1 MFDTAT
7 SDCIEVNSSIG
18 SGCDVSLGVASPLA
32 QLQRAVDALSEWGV
46 SADGQSLVV
55 LRREIDRLSALLVEA
70 EVRFDS
76 GEVWRNDGAGRF
88 VGGCVTVQSWD

>member
-46 SADGQSLVV
+46 SADGQS
-55 LRREIDRLSALLVEA
+55 
-70 EVRFDS
+70 F
-76 GEVWRNDGAGRF
+76 
-88 VGGCVTVQSWD
+88 GGVAS